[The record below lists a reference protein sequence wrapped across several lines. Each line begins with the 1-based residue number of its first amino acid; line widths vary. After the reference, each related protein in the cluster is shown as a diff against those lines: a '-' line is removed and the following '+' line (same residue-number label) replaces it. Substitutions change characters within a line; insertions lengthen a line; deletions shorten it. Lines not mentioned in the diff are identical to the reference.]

1 MFTIDYVNNTI
12 WTPTLRDDYSCH
24 PLRMCPTEGTT
35 RYDRASRSVIRLRF
49 HTSLDQK
56 RFLLHARKEK
66 TELSPRQNG
75 REVQVGLVT
84 QLVVELNLL
93 ETGRKTL
100 SRSLKREKVR
110 AHAEDYSKHE
120 APVGEVR
127 RLGVELN
134 LLETGRNTLSH
145 SLIRV
150 RGRTHAEDYSK
161 HETPL

>member
-1 MFTIDYVNNTI
+1 MI
-12 WTPTLRDDYSCH
+12 
-24 PLRMCPTEGTT
+24 
-35 RYDRASRSVIRLRF
+35 
-49 HTSLDQK
+49 
-56 RFLLHARKEK
+56 LLHARKEK
-66 TELSPRQNG
+66 PNCHRDKNG

-93 ETGRKTL
+93 ETGRNTL

>member
-12 WTPTLRDDYSCH
+12 WTPTLRDDFSCY
-24 PLRMCPTEGTT
+24 PLRMCPTEGST

-93 ETGRKTL
+93 ETGRNTL
-100 SRSLKREKVR
+100 SRSLKREKVLVIINIVNNNIRFVPYAR
-110 AHAEDYSKHE
+110 AATTFRSS
-120 APVGEVR
+120 
-127 RLGVELN
+127 EL
-134 LLETGRNTLSH
+134 
-145 SLIRV
+145 
-150 RGRTHAEDYSK
+150 
-161 HETPL
+161 

>member
-12 WTPTLRDDYSCH
+12 VDTDIKRRFFL
-24 PLRMCPTEGTT
+24 EGNT

-93 ETGRKTL
+93 ETGRNTL
-100 SRSLKREKVR
+100 SRSLKRERAR
-110 AHAEDYSKHE
+110 AHAWITQSTKLQW
-120 APVGEVR
+120 GK
-127 RLGVELN
+127 
-134 LLETGRNTLSH
+134 S
-145 SLIRV
+145 
-150 RGRTHAEDYSK
+150 
-161 HETPL
+161 

>member
-1 MFTIDYVNNTI
+1 MFTIDYVNNMI

-93 ETGRKTL
+93 ETGRKNSFSL
-100 SRSLKREKVR
+100 QISSSRIVR
-110 AHAEDYSKHE
+110 PAT
-120 APVGEVR
+120 
-127 RLGVELN
+127 ELN
-134 LLETGRNTLSH
+134 GAFRPPRDCKKYKTGCTGTL
-145 SLIRV
+145 
-150 RGRTHAEDYSK
+150 
-161 HETPL
+161 

>member
-1 MFTIDYVNNTI
+1 M
-12 WTPTLRDDYSCH
+12 
-24 PLRMCPTEGTT
+24 
-35 RYDRASRSVIRLRF
+35 
-49 HTSLDQK
+49 
-56 RFLLHARKEK
+56 
-66 TELSPRQNG
+66 
-75 REVQVGLVT
+75 VT

-93 ETGRKTL
+93 ETGRNTL
-100 SRSLKREKVR
+100 SRSLKQEKVR
-110 AHAEDYSKHE
+110 AHAEDYSEHE

-150 RGRTHAEDYSK
+150 KGRTHAEDYSK

>member
-12 WTPTLRDDYSCH
+12 WTPTLRDYFSCY
-24 PLRMCPTEGTT
+24 PLRMCPTEGST

-93 ETGRKTL
+93 ETGRNTL
-100 SRSLKREKVR
+100 SRSLQRERGR
-110 AHAEDYSKHE
+110 AHVTPCLKY
-120 APVGEVR
+120 
-127 RLGVELN
+127 
-134 LLETGRNTLSH
+134 
-145 SLIRV
+145 LI
-150 RGRTHAEDYSK
+150 
-161 HETPL
+161 

>member
-1 MFTIDYVNNTI
+1 
-12 WTPTLRDDYSCH
+12 
-24 PLRMCPTEGTT
+24 MCPTEGTT

-93 ETGRKTL
+93 ETGRNTL
-100 SRSLKREKVR
+100 SRSLKRERAR
-110 AHAEDYSKHE
+110 AHVTSCLKARSSS
-120 APVGEVR
+120 G
-127 RLGVELN
+127 GSQ
-134 LLETGRNTLSH
+134 ETWGGIES
-145 SLIRV
+145 S
-150 RGRTHAEDYSK
+150 
-161 HETPL
+161 

>member
-1 MFTIDYVNNTI
+1 M
-12 WTPTLRDDYSCH
+12 
-24 PLRMCPTEGTT
+24 
-35 RYDRASRSVIRLRF
+35 
-49 HTSLDQK
+49 
-56 RFLLHARKEK
+56 
-66 TELSPRQNG
+66 
-75 REVQVGLVT
+75 VT

-93 ETGRKTL
+93 ETRRKTL
-100 SRSLKREKVR
+100 SR
-110 AHAEDYSKHE
+110 AHAQIYSKHE
-120 APVGEVR
+120 APMGEVR

>member
-1 MFTIDYVNNTI
+1 M
-12 WTPTLRDDYSCH
+12 
-24 PLRMCPTEGTT
+24 
-35 RYDRASRSVIRLRF
+35 
-49 HTSLDQK
+49 
-56 RFLLHARKEK
+56 
-66 TELSPRQNG
+66 
-75 REVQVGLVT
+75 QVGLVT

-93 ETGRKTL
+93 ETGRNIL
-100 SRSLKREKVR
+100 SRSLKREKIR